1 MKLEDYI
8 RKNNIEESVAKALKK
23 EFKAMCLIE
32 IEKYS
37 YEVQKKMKK
46 RAEELT
52 INKLLDDFFYEVGE
66 EGKLYEMSVSYG
78 LVPNYINM
86 MKYGKQFILRKT
98 DKGVLGCFYRVS

>member
-1 MKLEDYI
+1 MKLDDYI
-8 RKNNIEESVAKALKK
+8 KSNNIEESVAKALRK
-23 EFKAMCLIE
+23 EFKAMLILD

-37 YEVQKKMKK
+37 YEVRRKMTK

-52 INKLLDDFFYEVGE
+52 INKILDDFFYEAGT
-66 EGKLYEMSVSYG
+66 EGKLVEMSINYG
-78 LVPNYINM
+78 LVPSYINT